1 MATPAAPDDPSTSA
15 TPAFQSNPG
24 GGPDE
29 PRLQPTL
36 PGVSA
41 PAQSKRRLELAVF
54 GLAIALVG
62 VLIELVAIA
71 ALANP
76 PLDQDAVAGLV
87 LFMLLGAVPVALGLS
102 MAHRGDP
109 GIGRRFLRDIRT
121 NLAQLRQPSNLA
133 AALTTSFGL
142 AFAIGAVTLVLMFI
156 DRRRA
161 PITAMFGL
169 TVFSAVDPILVLTRN
184 SWWLGAAMSAGTWMM
199 LLLVLVITAQAMQP
213 MGEGSLIFL
222 LPMMVFGGVLA
233 LSALIRLVMYLGTPK
248 NEQSS

>member
-1 MATPAAPDDPSTSA
+1 MATPAPPNDPSTSA

-24 GGPDE
+24 GGPA
-29 PRLQPTL
+29 LQPTL
-36 PGVSA
+36 SAVSA

-76 PLDQDAVAGLV
+76 PLDQDAVNGLV
-87 LFMLLGAVPVALGLS
+87 LFMLLGAVPVALGLW

-109 GIGRRFLRDIRT
+109 GIGRRFLRDIWT

-142 AFAIGAVTLVLMFI
+142 AFATGAVTLVIMFI
-156 DRRRA
+156 DRRTA

-169 TVFSAVDPILVLTRN
+169 TVFSAVDPILVLMRN
-184 SWWLGAAMSAGTWMM
+184 SWWLGASMSAGTWMM
-199 LLLVLVITAQAMQP
+199 LVLVLVITAQAMQP

>member
-1 MATPAAPDDPSTSA
+1 MATPAPPNQPSTSA

-24 GGPDE
+24 GGPA
-29 PRLQPTL
+29 LQPTL
-36 PGVSA
+36 SAVSA

-87 LFMLLGAVPVALGLS
+87 LFMLLGAVPVALGLW

-109 GIGRRFLRDIRT
+109 GIGRRFLRDIWT

-142 AFAIGAVTLVLMFI
+142 ASATGAVTLVLMFI
-156 DRRRA
+156 DRRTA

-169 TVFSAVDPILVLTRN
+169 TVFSAVDPILVLMRN

-199 LLLVLVITAQAMQP
+199 LLLVLVISAQAMQP

>member
-1 MATPAAPDDPSTSA
+1 MATPAPPNDPSTSA

-24 GGPDE
+24 GGPA
-29 PRLQPTL
+29 LQPTL
-36 PGVSA
+36 SAVSA

-76 PLDQDAVAGLV
+76 PLDQDAVNGLV
-87 LFMLLGAVPVALGLS
+87 LFMLLGAVPVALGLW

-109 GIGRRFLRDIRT
+109 GIGRRFLRDIGT

-142 AFAIGAVTLVLMFI
+142 AFATGAVTLVLMFI
-156 DRRRA
+156 DRRTA

-169 TVFSAVDPILVLTRN
+169 TVFSAVDPILVLMRN
-184 SWWLGAAMSAGTWMM
+184 SWWLGASMSAGTWMM
-199 LLLVLVITAQAMQP
+199 LVLVLVITAQAMQP

-222 LPMMVFGGVLA
+222 LPMMVFGGALA
-233 LSALIRLVMYLGTPK
+233 LSALIRLVMHLGTPK

>member
-1 MATPAAPDDPSTSA
+1 MATPAPPNDPSTSA

-24 GGPDE
+24 GGPA
-29 PRLQPTL
+29 LQPTL
-36 PGVSA
+36 SAVSA

-87 LFMLLGAVPVALGLS
+87 LFMLLGAVPVALGLW

-109 GIGRRFLRDIRT
+109 GIGRRYLRDIGT

-142 AFAIGAVTLVLMFI
+142 AFATGSVTLVLMFI
-156 DRRRA
+156 DRRTA

-169 TVFSAVDPILVLTRN
+169 TVFSAVDPILVLMRN
-184 SWWLGAAMSAGTWMM
+184 SWWLGAAMSVGTWMM
-199 LLLVLVITAQAMQP
+199 LVLVLVITAQAMQP

-222 LPMMVFGGVLA
+222 LPMMVFGGALA
-233 LSALIRLVMYLGTPK
+233 LSALIRLVMHLGTPK

>member
-15 TPAFQSNPG
+15 TPALQSNPAR
-24 GGPDE
+24 GPAE
-29 PRLQPTL
+29 PKLQPTL
-36 PGVSA
+36 PEVSA
-41 PAQSKRRLELAVF
+41 PAQSKHRRELEVF

-62 VLIELVAIA
+62 VLIEFVAIA
-71 ALANP
+71 SLANP

-87 LFMLLGAVPVALGLS
+87 LFMLLGAVPVALGLW
-102 MAHRGDP
+102 MADRGDP
-109 GIGRRFLRDIRT
+109 GIARRFLRDIGT
-121 NLAQLRQPSNLA
+121 SLAQLRQPASLA

-142 AFAIGAVTLVLMFI
+142 AFATGAVTLVLMFI

-161 PITAMFGL
+161 PITALVGL
-169 TVFSAVDPILVLTRN
+169 TVFSAVDPILVLMRN

-199 LLLVLVITAQAMQP
+199 LLFVLVITAQAMQP
-213 MGEGSLIFL
+213 MGEGSLVFL
-222 LPMMVFGGVLA
+222 LPMMVFGGALA